1 MDTARI
7 AGIAVCLSAI
17 ALLAGSQSDVLPFS
31 NGVLTVFVPS
41 LLVLGGL
48 IVLKERWALMPARVL
63 LWLLLAMSA
72 MMIIPDLDDAVR
84 FGDPGL
90 QWRFA
95 IFAGYLLVCIVLVGR
110 VRLPAHADPS
120 KRDRSR

>member
-1 MDTARI
+1 M
-7 AGIAVCLSAI
+7 
-17 ALLAGSQSDVLPFS
+17 LPFS
-31 NGVLTVFVPS
+31 NGVLTVFVPG